1 MNKKI
6 PLALALCSSI
16 IALPLHAGEAHVW
29 RGIAFGQSTDVNFSS
44 NVLPEKIGVND
55 VTIAGKKLTPQ
66 DTVDLSAPVTIESRG
81 GKIANSHDGLT
92 FFYTMLPVSQ
102 NFILQATVTVDQF
115 GPENGA
121 RPAAQEGA
129 GLLVRDVIGLP
140 RQQPL
145 KVGYEEFPAA
155 SNMLMNAIVTQ
166 DKKDHSHIKLQA
178 IGREGISQPWG
189 NAGSSI
195 TRQSYKENIDLQQTP
210 AFQLKLERTNDG
222 FITSW
227 APTGS
232 SEWVSKKVP
241 RSDTIAQQD
250 KDHYYVGF
258 FASRNAKITIS
269 NASLTT
275 SAARTQAS
283 PPYIAKA
290 WPVVMQIASGA
301 QSQSAEYILQARANY
316 DGRFTVRQDEVI
328 IGKDIAVKAGEMFT
342 QPATLKDKNTFEVL
356 FTPAT
361 SGKPVVQTLT
371 VERSAGVE
379 GRTLYVSA
387 QGQANASGTADAPL
401 TLSRGVELLPAG
413 GTLILAAGDYPQ
425 TQIPLSASGLKGQ
438 PKTLRADGKAVIHG
452 LQLDASYWHI
462 KGVSVTDKSL
472 RVQGSHNL
480 IENVT
485 AYRNDD
491 TGIQISSPPDV
502 GRPLW
507 ASYNRVVNSE
517 SFSNEDPGKI
527 NADGFAVKMRV
538 GEGNR
543 LEGCYSYDN
552 IDDGFDLFNKIED
565 GANGVVTIE
574 NSIARNNTSN
584 GFKLG
589 GEGQP
594 VAHEVRN
601 SIAIGNHLDGFTDNF
616 NPGRLVVANNV
627 AVNNQRFNYIFRPS
641 PYGKPETQGRFSG
654 NISLRS
660 QPGKY
665 DDAVVGNIDDSNYFI
680 HDGKSINAQ
689 GKSIKSDD
697 YQTLALPDPLLRHAD
712 GRFNTG
718 DFLSRSQPRS

>member
-16 IALPLHAGEAHVW
+16 IALPLHAGEARVW

-66 DTVDLSAPVTIESRG
+66 DTADLSAPVTIESRG

-92 FFYTMLPVSQ
+92 FFYTTLPVSQ

-155 SNMLMNAIVTQ
+155 SNMLMNAIMTQ
-166 DKKDHSHIKLQA
+166 DKKDHAHIKLQA
-178 IGREGISQPWG
+178 ISREGIVQPWG

-195 TRQSYKENIDLQQTP
+195 TRQSYKENIDLRQTP
-210 AFQLKLERTNDG
+210 TFQLKLERTNDG

-232 SEWVSKKVP
+232 SAWVSEKVAH
-241 RSDTIAQQD
+241 SDTIAQQD

-258 FASRNAKITIS
+258 FASRNAKITVS

-275 SAARTQAS
+275 SAANTQAS
-283 PPYIAKA
+283 PPYIAKT

-301 QSQSAEYILQARANY
+301 TSQSAEYILQARANY

-342 QPATLKDKNTFEVL
+342 HPATLKDRNTFEVQ

-361 SGKPVVQTLT
+361 SGKPVAQTLT

-387 QGQANASGTADAPL
+387 QGQVNANGTADAPL
-401 TLSRGVELLPAG
+401 TLSRAVELLPAG

-438 PKTLRADGKAVIHG
+438 NKTLQADGKAVIHG

-462 KGVSVTDKSL
+462 KGITVTDKSL

-565 GANGVVTIE
+565 GANGVVVIE

-616 NPGRLVVANNV
+616 NPGRLVVVNNV
-627 AVNNQRFNYIFRPS
+627 AVDNQRFNYIFRAS
-641 PYGKPETQGRFSG
+641 PYGKPETQGTFSD

-689 GKSIKSDD
+689 GKSINSDD
-697 YQTLALPDPLLRHAD
+697 YQTLALPDPLLRNAD

-718 DFLSRSQPRS
+718 HFLSRSQPRS

>member
-1 MNKKI
+1 MNNKI
-6 PLALALCSSI
+6 PLALTLCSSM
-16 IALPLHAGEAHVW
+16 IALPLQANEAHQW
-29 RGIAFGQSTDVNFSS
+29 RAIAFGQSTDSNFSS

-66 DTVDLSAPVTIESRG
+66 DPADLSQPITIESRG

-92 FFYTMLPVSQ
+92 FFYTELPTNQ
-102 NFILQATVTVDQF
+102 NFILQATVTVNQF

-129 GLLVRDVIGLP
+129 GLLVRDIIGNA

-155 SNMLMNAIVTQ
+155 SNMVMNAIMTQ

-178 IGREGISQPWG
+178 ISREGITQPWG
-189 NAGSSI
+189 NAGASI
-195 TRQSYKENIDLQQTP
+195 KRQSYKEMIDLQQTP
-210 AFQLKLERTNDG
+210 TFQLKLERTNDR

-227 APTGS
+227 AATGS
-232 SEWVSKKVP
+232 NEWVSQQVP
-241 RSDTIAQQD
+241 HADLITQQD
-250 KDHYYVGF
+250 KEHYYVGF
-258 FASRNAKITIS
+258 FASRNAKITVS

-275 SAARTQAS
+275 SAANTALS
-283 PPYIAKA
+283 APYVAKSWPP
-290 WPVVMQIASGA
+290 VMQISSSAK
-301 QSQSAEYILQARANY
+301 SQSKNYILQARTNS
-316 DGRFTVRQDEVI
+316 DGRITVRQDEVV
-328 IGKDIAVKAGEMFT
+328 IGQDKEVKAGEMFT
-342 QPATLKDKNTFEVL
+342 QPAVLKDKDTFEIS

-361 SGKPVVQTLT
+361 SAKPVSQTLT
-371 VERSAGVE
+371 VEHSASVTGN
-379 GRTLYVSA
+379 TLYA
-387 QGQANASGTADAPL
+387 APDGLPQAKGTADSPL
-401 TLSRGVELLPAG
+401 DLSSAIEFVPAG
-413 GTLILAAGDYPQ
+413 GKIVLAAGDYPQ
-425 TQIPLSASGLKGQ
+425 TAIPLSASGLKGKT
-438 PKTLRADGKAVIHG
+438 KTLQADGKAIIHG
-452 LQLDASYWHI
+452 LLLDASYWHI
-462 KGVSVTDKSL
+462 NGIEVTDKSL

-480 IENVT
+480 IENVI

-491 TGIQISSPPDV
+491 TGIQISSPADV

-565 GANGVVTIE
+565 GVNGVVVIE

-616 NPGRLVVANNV
+616 NPGKLVVVNNV
-627 AVNNQRFNYIFRPS
+627 AVDNQRFNYIFRPS
-641 PYGKPETQGRFSG
+641 PYGAPETQGAFSD
-654 NISLRS
+654 NISLRT
-660 QPGKY
+660 QAGEY

-680 HDGKSINAQ
+680 HGGRSINAQ
-689 GKSIKSDD
+689 GKSISSND
-697 YQTLALPDPLLRHAD
+697 YQTLALPDPLLRNED
-712 GRFNTG
+712 GSFNTG
-718 DFLSRSQPRS
+718 NFLSRN